1 MSGKTLFSAALLA
14 AVVCLACLS
23 APAAA
28 RNEGEL
34 SDDLNNLLRTFDSQ
48 GRDRAPRLDELY
60 DATGTLIFFD
70 NSEAVG
76 PQLSVEEVTGQK
88 KKNFI
93 QNTLDKARERL
104 FHRENQQQRQDRFR
118 RTFIDPRSQETVRPN
133 LPRGPRFMAL
143 DYDGEKALVNIPP
156 DTVIEVPFLNHIPYF
171 FSRIEVYADGSIG
184 VTETIQRVVEPG
196 DDSFYGINR
205 YFSKYHMDRAGHTH
219 RSLPTVLE
227 AFVDGRPVEAEIMP
241 SSFGVRISVRDDF
254 PLPPGVHVY
263 NITYLFPDKI
273 AEFKEQEDADG
284 FKELIWSV
292 TGQHWNMP
300 ITRAGT
306 SIIFPRGAQVVS
318 QSAATGSLHNP
329 AQQYKVRKDPEGNLS
344 FTLTYPLAEGEGLT
358 VFANWLDTDPA
369 PMPEKSFLDGFI
381 EEHGTS
387 MAAFITFLFILSY
400 YAATWQ
406 SLKKNQVASP
416 DKIRPLQKGD
426 FTPAVLHYA
435 LNRKI
440 VPKSL
445 FILLLSMASKGFL
458 AFGEE
463 ADGTLLLIKLTDKES
478 GLTPVEK
485 KIAKALFGRHDTS
498 FAMTGANGLRLTRLL
513 NETGRAIKKEYNAK
527 FVTMHQSYFWFGIL
541 MAIVSVVFISTLSLF
556 GRVTFLTAV
565 GCVAF
570 SIPLYFIGQAAFHLL
585 RSGPARRNAAAL
597 GMLGLILFPFAVGLG
612 MLLYF
617 YGVQTTFAT
626 ALMFL
631 LTIICIGVFHS
642 LLKSPSMLGKS
653 VQENMEGYRLYL
665 SSQDDTLLSVLRN
678 ADRKIK
684 SLYDKHLPFAAAF
697 GLDRLWTQRFASFAG
712 DENQLKPDWYK
723 GKLPFTE
730 SFTEELERKFEASI
744 PQKNGDKTKRSG
756 SFRKGSLKK

>member
-1 MSGKTLFSAALLA
+1 MRDLQDIRELINPEGITDGKIVAAQARFYDYCKMMNPKFYRDDRPYQRDLCETLQAIFEGRLINKSTGEPYKNLMINLPPRHGKSYTLTLFVQWCMGKKNDTRVISVSYNDILA
-14 AVVCLACLS
+14 GRFARNVRDGIDADKIDSKVTIFHDVF
-23 APAAA
+23 PTTRVKQGDAAA
-28 RNEGEL
+28 QLWSLEGQFFNYL
-34 SDDLNNLLRTFDSQ
+34 ATGFGGTITGIGCSMGIIDDPIKNDQEAFN
-48 GRDRAPRLDELY
+48 DRVLDEQY

-344 FTLTYPLAEGEGLT
+344 FTLTYPLAEGRARRSPPSSPCPTGLPAWL
-358 VFANWLDTDPA
+358 FAPLRRRGLKPRDPA
-369 PMPEKSFLDGFI
+369 RD
-381 EEHGTS
+381 
-387 MAAFITFLFILSY
+387 
-400 YAATWQ
+400 
-406 SLKKNQVASP
+406 SP
-416 DKIRPLQKGD
+416 
-426 FTPAVLHYA
+426 
-435 LNRKI
+435 
-440 VPKSL
+440 
-445 FILLLSMASKGFL
+445 
-458 AFGEE
+458 
-463 ADGTLLLIKLTDKES
+463 
-478 GLTPVEK
+478 
-485 KIAKALFGRHDTS
+485 
-498 FAMTGANGLRLTRLL
+498 GLRPQ
-513 NETGRAIKKEYNAK
+513 GKRA
-527 FVTMHQSYFWFGIL
+527 
-541 MAIVSVVFISTLSLF
+541 
-556 GRVTFLTAV
+556 
-565 GCVAF
+565 C
-570 SIPLYFIGQAAFHLL
+570 
-585 RSGPARRNAAAL
+585 
-597 GMLGLILFPFAVGLG
+597 
-612 MLLYF
+612 
-617 YGVQTTFAT
+617 
-626 ALMFL
+626 
-631 LTIICIGVFHS
+631 
-642 LLKSPSMLGKS
+642 
-653 VQENMEGYRLYL
+653 L
-665 SSQDDTLLSVLRN
+665 SS
-678 ADRKIK
+678 
-684 SLYDKHLPFAAAF
+684 P
-697 GLDRLWTQRFASFAG
+697 
-712 DENQLKPDWYK
+712 
-723 GKLPFTE
+723 
-730 SFTEELERKFEASI
+730 
-744 PQKNGDKTKRSG
+744 
-756 SFRKGSLKK
+756 